1 VSKRNYKAT
10 FEVQLQ
16 PLDHFTGES
25 GSREVICREYV
36 SLSPMSGRELIEAE
50 QVQSQTT
57 HKVFVNYGA
66 SMARVTTAHRMKI
79 ARPVAVDND
88 DPEADANYRIFNIE
102 SIVNVNEAN
111 RELQM
116 MVVERQT

>member
-1 VSKRNYKAT
+1 MSKRNYKAT
-10 FEVQLQ
+10 FEVKLQ

-25 GSREVICREYV
+25 GDREVICREYV
-36 SLSPMSGRELIEAE
+36 SLLPISGRELIEAE

-57 HKVFVNYGA
+57 HKVYVNYGV
-66 SMARVTTAHRMKI
+66 SMSRVTTEHRMKI
-79 ARPVAVDND
+79 RRPVTVNEA
-88 DPEADANYRIFNIE
+88 DPEHDSNYRIFQIE

-116 MVVERQT
+116 MVVERG